1 LGRAKLAGLLV
12 ERTENKNLTATVTP
26 ADQVPD
32 LATMWAKVA
41 VKAKPEPETYP
52 IVHQPHSRHLG
63 GLPTEL
69 SVSG

>member
-12 ERTENKNLTATVTP
+12 ERTEKKNLTATVTP

-52 IVHQPHSRHLG
+52 IVHQPHSWDLG